1 VTDCS
6 LDPLPI
12 GSLLPD
18 PSGDVRAARRGAR
31 QLLGTV
37 AQPHE
42 SPGDFALATLV
53 LTAAGLHLEARIGPE
68 PTLADLRGLLRKLA
82 AGPDAWA
89 ELASSPIQF
98 VQYAAA
104 EFTDAV
110 PAAFVRGISLAIEAV
125 QAWRL

>member
-1 VTDCS
+1 MTDCS

-12 GSLLPD
+12 GSFLPD
-18 PSGDVRAARRGAR
+18 PSGDVRAARRAAR
-31 QLLGTV
+31 RLLEAV
-37 AQPHE
+37 AEPHA
-42 SPGDFALATLV
+42 SPGDFALATVL

-68 PTLADLRGLLRKLA
+68 PTLADLRGLLRDLA

-89 ELASSPIQF
+89 GLASSPIQF

-104 EFTDAV
+104 EFTEAV
-110 PAAFVRGISLAIEAV
+110 PAAFVRAISLAIEAA